1 MRKVYLLLT
10 SLFVFISLIYAIDPA
25 PPHVSIKV
33 VNKSNMTIDSLLIS
47 SDGIFDHQLSKY
59 DDCIYDSTDFIKSNG
74 VAICSNTN
82 HNFKIKVRFMDSSI
96 VFSRFFFDKERYA
109 KYNAVVT
116 KNEITIK
123 KDYSDFINESIKVLI
138 YIILIS
144 YFFKVII
151 YLRTFKVISKIKY
164 SIKYTFINFV
174 ILSIIY
180 FANKFVAIGYGTL
193 LILSFALIVPYLI
206 EYYLHKNDNN
216 IISYRRNSIIAVNI
230 VFYSVGLILF
240 SVVWFFVKL
249 LLGFRIFS

>member
-1 MRKVYLLLT
+1 M
-10 SLFVFISLIYAIDPA
+10 
-25 PPHVSIKV
+25 
-33 VNKSNMTIDSLLIS
+33 
-47 SDGIFDHQLSKY
+47 G
-59 DDCIYDSTDFIKSNG
+59 
-74 VAICSNTN
+74 
-82 HNFKIKVRFMDSSI
+82 
-96 VFSRFFFDKERYA
+96 
-109 KYNAVVT
+109 
-116 KNEITIK
+116 ITIK